1 MNDNQ
6 KHQNEIQDEYL
17 DQLIRLAYD
26 RAEAIETQEI
36 MSEEEQSTEAVPEDM
51 VSGAYK
57 MFLDKIAPEKKSIP
71 QQLREMIQDFTSL
84 IPKAF
89 SKKKEDNSTDDV
101 LVHRRLPVSIM
112 VLILLM
118 LLGVTAVAVGIN
130 LYNYFS
136 DRDSRL
142 DHISEQAAN
151 VTADPAQ
158 LQSEHLG
165 TVQARID
172 SAYYDGEYL
181 SVGVVIENAT
191 RIERYTL
198 TDEEIA
204 KAEMV
209 VDPLPPVTQTEE
221 EQRILAEYLEAVQN
235 STPYGYAI
243 YTVAAKDHTYAD
255 GISLPPYK
263 EIKEYDASGTDRFIR
278 EFEMPLPEEVQN
290 REQLSIR
297 IPLSERVSICY
308 FDGKDTYHYNIY
320 RSDVGA
326 ISGIVSKT
334 EAEKR
339 MYRGSAEIEDVLFSG
354 EISLSQMQ
362 GNVVIS
368 SNPEIFQILSLTD
381 NGFTYQTTQWRLK
394 VFDENGTLYRNTEG
408 YNLTTANP
416 MQIYIQGSGVLPE
429 ELHVYL
435 LLLNEETERYEYYP
449 NPDAEMEN
457 PHLILTTDQ

>member
-1 MNDNQ
+1 LNDKQ

-36 MSEEEQSTEAVPEDM
+36 LSEEEQSTEIVPEDM
-51 VSGAYK
+51 VSGAYQ
-57 MFLDKIAPEKKSIP
+57 MFLDKISPKKSIL
-71 QQLREMIQDFTSL
+71 QQIREMTHDFLSL

-89 SKKKEDNSTDDV
+89 SKKEDGRSADDA
-101 LVHRRLPVSIM
+101 LVRRRLPVSVM

-142 DHISEQAAN
+142 EHISEQAAN
-151 VTADPAQ
+151 VTADPAR
-158 LQSEHLG
+158 LQSEQLG

-198 TDEEIA
+198 TGKELA
-204 KAEMV
+204 KAELV

-221 EQRILAEYLEAVQN
+221 EQRILAEYLEAVRN
-235 STPYGYAI
+235 GTPYGYAI
-243 YTVAAKDHTYAD
+243 YTVAAKDHAYAD
-255 GISLPPYK
+255 GIPLPPYRQ
-263 EIKEYDASGTDRFIR
+263 IKEYDAYGTDRFIR
-278 EFEMPLPEEVQN
+278 EFEMPLPEEIQN
-290 REQLSIR
+290 REQLSISISLR
-297 IPLSERVSICY
+297 ESVSICY
-308 FDGKDTYHYNIY
+308 FDGKDVYHYNTY
-320 RSDVGA
+320 RSDVGS
-326 ISGIVSKT
+326 ISGTVSKT
-334 EAEKR
+334 EAERKI
-339 MYRGSAEIEDVLFSG
+339 YRGSTEIEGVRFSG

-362 GNVVIS
+362 GSAVIS
-368 SNPEIFQILSLTD
+368 SEPEVFQILSLTD
-381 NGFTYQTTQWRLK
+381 NGYTYQETQWHLK
-394 VFDENGTLYRNTEG
+394 VFDENGTVYRNTEG
-408 YNLTTANP
+408 YDLTTANP
-416 MQIYIQGSGVLPE
+416 MKIYIQGSGVLPE

-435 LLLNEETERYEYYP
+435 MLLNEETERYEYYP
-449 NPDAEMEN
+449 HPDAELEN
-457 PHLILTTDQ
+457 PHLILTADQ